1 MTGKTDILAEFKKQ
15 LTIFFDE
22 LIGQFPTEGDL
33 IVIRLFLTNQMPIQD
48 IMDIF
53 VRTLNNNDRE
63 FKLMIKARDEKF
75 FLDHDIF
82 DTISK
87 QKSGHFKKLWSSG
100 QLDQEDKEIMWKW
113 LDTFVY
119 LSEKYTSALE

>member
-1 MTGKTDILAEFKKQ
+1 MTVKTDILTEFKKQ

-53 VRTLNNNDRE
+53 IRTLNKNDEE
-63 FKLMIKARDEKF
+63 FKHMIKARDENF
-75 FLDHDIF
+75 FLEHDIF

-119 LSEKYTSALE
+119 LSEKYTSLE

>member
-1 MTGKTDILAEFKKQ
+1 MTVKTDILVEFKKQ

-22 LIGQFPTEGDL
+22 LIGQFPKEGDL
-33 IVIRLFLTNQMPIQD
+33 IVIRLFLTNQIPIQD

-53 VRTLNNNDRE
+53 VRTLNKNNQE
-63 FKLMIKARDEKF
+63 FKIMIKARDETF
-75 FLDHDIF
+75 FLEHDIF

-100 QLDQEDKEIMWKW
+100 QLDSEDKEIMWKW

-119 LSEKYTSALE
+119 LSEKYTSLE

>member
-1 MTGKTDILAEFKKQ
+1 MTVNTDILLEFKKQ

-33 IVIRLFLTNQMPIQD
+33 IVIRLFLTNQIPIQD

-53 VRTLNNNDRE
+53 IRTLNENNQE
-63 FKLMIKARDEKF
+63 FKIMIKARDETF
-75 FLDHDIF
+75 FLEHDIF

-100 QLDQEDKEIMWKW
+100 QLDSEDKEIMWKW

-119 LSEKYTSALE
+119 LSEKYTSLE

>member
-1 MTGKTDILAEFKKQ
+1 MTVKTDILAEFKKQ
-15 LTIFFDE
+15 LSIFFDE
-22 LIGQFPTEGDL
+22 LIGQFPAEGDL

-53 VRTLNNNDRE
+53 VRTLNKNDEE
-63 FKLMIKARDEKF
+63 FKRMIKARDENF
-75 FLDHDIF
+75 FLKHDIF

-100 QLDQEDKEIMWKW
+100 QLDSEDKEIMWKW

-119 LSEKYTSALE
+119 LSEKYTVIE

>member
-1 MTGKTDILAEFKKQ
+1 MATKTQILIEFKKQ

-22 LIGQFPTEGDL
+22 LIAQFPKEGDL
-33 IVIRLFLTNQMPIQD
+33 IVIRLFLTNQIAIEDVMN
-48 IMDIF
+48 IF
-53 VRTLNNNDRE
+53 NNTLNKNDKE
-63 FKLMIKARDEKF
+63 FKKMISERDEVF
-75 FLDHDIF
+75 FLEHDIF

-100 QLDQEDKEIMWKW
+100 QLDKDDKEIMWKW

-119 LSEKYTSALE
+119 LANKYANSQ

>member
-1 MTGKTDILAEFKKQ
+1 MATKTQILIEFKKQ

-22 LIGQFPTEGDL
+22 LIAQFPKEGDL
-33 IVIRLFLTNQMPIQD
+33 IVIRLFLTNQIAIEDVMN
-48 IMDIF
+48 IF
-53 VRTLNNNDRE
+53 NNTLNKNDKE
-63 FKLMIKARDEKF
+63 FKKMISERDEVF
-75 FLDHDIF
+75 FLEHDIF

-100 QLDQEDKEIMWKW
+100 QLDKDDKQIMWKW

-119 LSEKYTSALE
+119 LANKYENIQ

>member
-1 MTGKTDILAEFKKQ
+1 MATKTQILVEFKKQ

-22 LIGQFPTEGDL
+22 LIAQFPKEGDL
-33 IVIRLFLTNQMPIQD
+33 IVIRLFLTNQIAIEDVMN
-48 IMDIF
+48 IF
-53 VRTLNNNDRE
+53 NNTLNKNDKE
-63 FKLMIKARDEKF
+63 FKKMISERDEVF

-100 QLDQEDKEIMWKW
+100 QLDKDDKEIMWKW

-119 LSEKYTSALE
+119 LANKYANSQ

>member
-1 MTGKTDILAEFKKQ
+1 MATKTQILIEFKKQ

-22 LIGQFPTEGDL
+22 LIAQFPKEGDL
-33 IVIRLFLTNQMPIQD
+33 IVIRLFLTNQIAIEDVMN
-48 IMDIF
+48 IF
-53 VRTLNNNDRE
+53 NNTLNKNDKE
-63 FKLMIKARDEKF
+63 FKKMISERDEVF
-75 FLDHDIF
+75 FLEHDIF

-100 QLDQEDKEIMWKW
+100 QLDKDDKEIMWKW

-119 LSEKYTSALE
+119 LASKYANSQ

>member
-1 MTGKTDILAEFKKQ
+1 MTVNTDILLEFKKQ

-33 IVIRLFLTNQMPIQD
+33 IVIRLFLTNQIPIQD

-53 VRTLNNNDRE
+53 IRTLNENNQE
-63 FKLMIKARDEKF
+63 FKIMIKARDETF
-75 FLDHDIF
+75 FLEHDIF

-100 QLDQEDKEIMWKW
+100 QLDSEDKEIMWKW

-119 LSEKYTSALE
+119 LSENYTSLE

>member
-1 MTGKTDILAEFKKQ
+1 MASKTQVLIEFKKQ

-22 LIGQFPTEGDL
+22 LIAQFPKEGDL
-33 IVIRLFLTNQMPIQD
+33 IVIRLFLTNQIAIEDVMN
-48 IMDIF
+48 IF
-53 VRTLNNNDRE
+53 INTLNKNDKE
-63 FKLMIKARDEKF
+63 FKKMITERDEVF
-75 FLDHDIF
+75 FLEHDIF

-100 QLDQEDKEIMWKW
+100 QLDKDDKEIMWKW

-119 LSEKYTSALE
+119 LASKYENFQ

>member
-1 MTGKTDILAEFKKQ
+1 MTVKTDILLEFKKQ

-33 IVIRLFLTNQMPIQD
+33 IVIRLFLTNQIPIQD

-53 VRTLNNNDRE
+53 IRTLDKNNQE
-63 FKLMIKARDEKF
+63 FKIMIKARDETF
-75 FLDHDIF
+75 FLEHDIF

-100 QLDQEDKEIMWKW
+100 QLDSEDKEIMWKW

-119 LSEKYTSALE
+119 LSEKYTSLE

>member
-1 MTGKTDILAEFKKQ
+1 MTVKTDILLEFKKQ

-33 IVIRLFLTNQMPIQD
+33 IVIRLFLTNQIPIQD

-53 VRTLNNNDRE
+53 IRTLDKNNQE
-63 FKLMIKARDEKF
+63 FKIMTKARDETF
-75 FLDHDIF
+75 FLEHDIF

-100 QLDQEDKEIMWKW
+100 QLDSEDKEIMWKW

-119 LSEKYTSALE
+119 LSEKYTSLE

>member
-1 MTGKTDILAEFKKQ
+1 MASKTQVLIEFKKQ

-22 LIGQFPTEGDL
+22 LIAQFPKEGDL
-33 IVIRLFLTNQMPIQD
+33 IVIRLFLTNQIAIED
-48 IMDIF
+48 VMDIF
-53 VRTLNNNDRE
+53 INTLNKNDKE
-63 FKLMIKARDEKF
+63 FKKMITGRDEVF
-75 FLDHDIF
+75 FLEHDIF

-100 QLDQEDKEIMWKW
+100 QLDKDDKEIMWKW

-119 LSEKYTSALE
+119 LASKYENFQ

>member
-1 MTGKTDILAEFKKQ
+1 MTVKTDILIEFKKQ

-33 IVIRLFLTNQMPIQD
+33 IVIRLFLTNQIPIQD

-53 VRTLNNNDRE
+53 VRTLNNNDGE
-63 FKLMIKARDEKF
+63 FKLMIKSRDENF
-75 FLDHDIF
+75 FLEHDIF

-119 LSEKYTSALE
+119 LSEKYTSLE

>member
-1 MTGKTDILAEFKKQ
+1 MATKTQILIEFKKQ

-22 LIGQFPTEGDL
+22 LIAQFPKEGDL
-33 IVIRLFLTNQMPIQD
+33 IVIRLFLTNQIAIEDVMG
-48 IMDIF
+48 IF
-53 VRTLNNNDRE
+53 INTLNKNDKE
-63 FKLMIKARDEKF
+63 FKKMITERDEVF
-75 FLDHDIF
+75 FLEHDIF

-100 QLDQEDKEIMWKW
+100 QLDKDDKQIMWKW

-119 LSEKYTSALE
+119 LANKYENIQ